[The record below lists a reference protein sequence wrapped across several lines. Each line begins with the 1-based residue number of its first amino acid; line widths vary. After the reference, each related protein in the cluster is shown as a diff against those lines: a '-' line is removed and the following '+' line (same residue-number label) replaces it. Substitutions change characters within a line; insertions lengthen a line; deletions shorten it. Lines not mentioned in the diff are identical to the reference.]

1 MKQILKRI
9 RSCSEADLNK
19 IMRTIEQR
27 FASAYP
33 QWDVYYIALHKDP
46 AVRAQQI
53 EAIRALASREPES
66 QSQHILYFPTEE

>member
-53 EAIRALASREPES
+53 EAIRSLASREPES